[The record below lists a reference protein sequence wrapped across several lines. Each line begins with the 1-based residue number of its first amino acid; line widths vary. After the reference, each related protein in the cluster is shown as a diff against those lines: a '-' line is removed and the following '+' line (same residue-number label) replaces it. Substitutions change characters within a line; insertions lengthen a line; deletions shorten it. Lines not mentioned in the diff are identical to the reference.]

1 MLLST
6 HPVADH
12 PGADADMS
20 QPSSITH
27 LLIDWSNG
35 NPSALEELTPQV
47 QKELHALAQTYLR
60 RGRPNQTLQPTA
72 LINELYLRLI
82 DQSQSVHWECRS
94 HFFGIAARLMRQIL
108 VDYARA
114 HYAAK
119 RGGDDVVV
127 PLDEVLIVS
136 RDRPPDVLE
145 LDEALDRLAEVDE
158 RKCRIVELR
167 YFGGMSREEIAAACG
182 LTLPTVKRD
191 LRLAIAWLRR
201 DLSHEH

>member
-1 MLLST
+1 
-6 HPVADH
+6 
-12 PGADADMS
+12 MS

-47 QKELHALAQTYLR
+47 QRELHALAQTYLR

-72 LINELYLRLI
+72 LINEVYLRLI
-82 DQSQSVHWECRS
+82 DQSQPVHWECRS

-119 RGGDDVVV
+119 RGGEAVAV
-127 PLDEVLIVS
+127 PLDEMLVVS
-136 RDRPPDVLE
+136 HVRTPDVLE

-167 YFGGMSREEIAAACG
+167 YFGGMSREEIAAVCG

-201 DLSHEH
+201 ELSQEH